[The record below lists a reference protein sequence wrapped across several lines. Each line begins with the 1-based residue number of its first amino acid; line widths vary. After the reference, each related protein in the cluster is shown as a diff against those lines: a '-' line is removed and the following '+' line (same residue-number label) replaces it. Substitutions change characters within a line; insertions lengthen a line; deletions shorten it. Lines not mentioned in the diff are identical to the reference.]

1 MKFIYLQ
8 KIDEAAQLCG
18 LDKYSFCE
26 EFAEI
31 LADEAQ
37 YYHNND
43 DEDPAEGLRKWLEDL
58 QRGGCI
64 SGMVGAFIYH
74 AQTKEF
80 YIKHLDDLEEFKSS
94 LEDNLGEPIRN
105 RHHSQHTDFMCWLCF
120 EEFCYNIYS
129 ELFEFEGGHFDDLQE
144 FEEINDSDG
153 VTVYTCGAWYVV
165 EGGTIVNKVG
175 DSRLLFDGVDLES
188 LRDIDVITA
197 CDPIRH
203 GWQLV
208 KLVNF

>member
-8 KIDEAAQLCG
+8 KIDEAAERCG
-18 LDKYSFCE
+18 LNNYTFAE

-37 YYHNND
+37 GYHNND
-43 DEDPAEGLRKWLEDL
+43 DADPAEGLRKWCEDL
-58 QRGGCI
+58 QKHGCI

-74 AQTKEF
+74 YQTKEF
-80 YIKHLDDLEEFKSS
+80 YINHLDALEEYKAEI
-94 LEDNLGEPIRN
+94 EDNLGEPIQN
-105 RHHSQHTDFMCWLCF
+105 RHHLAHPDFMCWLCF
-120 EEFCYNIYS
+120 EEFCYTVYNEI
-129 ELFEFEGGHFDDLQE
+129 FEGGGYFDDLEE
-144 FEEINDSDG
+144 FEEIADSDG

-188 LRDIDVITA
+188 LRDIDVKTA

-208 KLVNF
+208 KLINY